1 MNFYLEN
8 RKLNFIL
15 IFLNNKKKFK
25 LINATLKYSHYFNKI
40 NH

>member
-15 IFLNNKKKFK
+15 IFLNNKKKFNCFF
-25 LINATLKYSHYFNKI
+25 LYNLNENSAFI
-40 NH
+40 